1 MLLISI
7 QKTQLHL
14 LQRCFFC
21 ANYFKKKVR
30 LYLSSTCT
38 RCSDDFFP
46 YILHIPICNESF
58 GKWAISIFTAY
69 NNKRESIYTII
80 TRNFVMSGWPSGLR
94 RQTQG
99 RNLPLQRDWV
109 FWSTYVGVGSNP
121 TSDTNIFI
129 VIFVVCFFFHPH
141 LSKLIFTS
149 GHYFSV
155 INNHNNTL
163 IQLGKMN
170 LFTTSNA
177 M

>member
-14 LQRCFFC
+14 LQKVFFC

-38 RCSDDFFP
+38 RCSVDFFP

-80 TRNFVMSGWPSGLR
+80 TRNFAMSGWPSGLR

-99 RNLPLQRDWV
+99 RNLPCKGIECSGPRMWAWV
-109 FWSTYVGVGSNP
+109 RIPHLTL
-121 TSDTNIFI
+121 IFLLLFLL
-129 VIFVVCFFFHPH
+129 FVFFSHPH